1 MQGYEKHKPALHF
14 FKNTWKNIIETLS
27 HKSEPIITTIKW
39 KLPINVS
46 TQACSYRNPAIV
58 AKVLSG
64 SWLPA
69 RSHGTLIG
77 GLHFMMLWT
86 QPVLWMEAVLFQ
98 NVLCRKPFRLP
109 QKHIFWGCVSLQIL
123 KKKLVRHWLACKEN
137 TKISR
142 SILVILF
149 SNNQRLWNGFAETVS
164 INYSKSYVHQQ
175 IIYQIIYFNKNI

>member
-14 FKNTWKNIIETLS
+14 FKSTWKNTIETLS

-58 AKVLSG
+58 AKVLSE

-77 GLHFMMLWT
+77 GFHFMMLWT

-123 KKKLVRHWLACKEN
+123 KKADTPLAGMQRKYQ
-137 TKISR
+137 TF
-142 SILVILF
+142 SIDFGHFV
-149 SNNQRLWNGFAETVS
+149 Q
-164 INYSKSYVHQQ
+164 
-175 IIYQIIYFNKNI
+175 

>member
-14 FKNTWKNIIETLS
+14 FKSTWKNTIETLS

-64 SWLPA
+64 SWLPD

-77 GLHFMMLWT
+77 GFHFMMLWT
-86 QPVLWMEAVLFQ
+86 QPVLWMGAVLFW
-98 NVLCRKPFRLP
+98 NVLCRLVFEPNLVFSFLAKETHFYQKTVRGLSAVGLQLRPARENINSKNTIFRWKPLVFGAKTDVGNTFGINEKHPRRR
-109 QKHIFWGCVSLQIL
+109 QKKH
-123 KKKLVRHWLACKEN
+123 E
-137 TKISR
+137 
-142 SILVILF
+142 
-149 SNNQRLWNGFAETVS
+149 AE
-164 INYSKSYVHQQ
+164 KC
-175 IIYQIIYFNKNI
+175 

>member
-77 GLHFMMLWT
+77 GFHFMMLWT
-86 QPVLWMEAVLFQ
+86 QPVLWMVAVLFW
-98 NVLCRKPFRLP
+98 NVLCRLVFEPDLVFGFLAKEAPFCPKTVRGLSAAGLQLKPER
-109 QKHIFWGCVSLQIL
+109 G
-123 KKKLVRHWLACKEN
+123 
-137 TKISR
+137 KIIWKTS
-142 SILVILF
+142 F
-149 SNNQRLWNGFAETVS
+149 FAE
-164 INYSKSYVHQQ
+164 NL
-175 IIYQIIYFNKNI
+175 